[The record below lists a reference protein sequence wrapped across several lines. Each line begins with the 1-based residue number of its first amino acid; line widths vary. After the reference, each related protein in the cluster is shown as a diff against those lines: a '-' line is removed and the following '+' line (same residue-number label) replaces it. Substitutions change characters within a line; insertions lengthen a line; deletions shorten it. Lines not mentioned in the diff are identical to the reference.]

1 MKKLPTASDST
12 ISGTIKTHPNPSL
25 YLVVS
30 MMDTTWRVFVPTV
43 GLLLLGNYIDDR
55 LGSSPWL
62 MLLGAVLGGGVAAL
76 LVKRQLAKGR
86 DDA

>member
-1 MKKLPTASDST
+1 
-12 ISGTIKTHPNPSL
+12 
-25 YLVVS
+25 

-76 LVKRQLAKGR
+76 LVKRQLAKGC